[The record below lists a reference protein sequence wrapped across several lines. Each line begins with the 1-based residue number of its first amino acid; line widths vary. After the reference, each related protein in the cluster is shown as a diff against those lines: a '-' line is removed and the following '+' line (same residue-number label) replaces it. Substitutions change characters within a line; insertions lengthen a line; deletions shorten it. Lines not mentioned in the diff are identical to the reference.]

1 MYDTKRSA
9 VIQPGLDPELAARIK
24 RRSRTDFS
32 RCLLCF
38 TCSSGC
44 PFTEAMDAGPH
55 RIMRMLQLGLVQ
67 EALESSTIWICV
79 GCDTCSSRCPMAI
92 DIAAVMDVLREK
104 ALEEGAKIAC
114 PEIVNLHDSILRSI
128 QQYGRTHKLDVML
141 RYKFKQKTWFRDMD
155 IGLRMLA
162 KRKLDLLPSKVK
174 QIGEIQSIFHTDKP
188 ENDE

>member
-1 MYDTKRSA
+1 MSDTRPNP
-9 VIQPGLDPELAARIK
+9 VVQPGLDPELAARIK
-24 RRSRTDFS
+24 KRSKTDFY

-104 ALEEGAKIAC
+104 ALEDGVAIAN
-114 PEIVNLHDSILRSI
+114 PEIMNLHDAILRSI

-141 RYKFKQKTWFRDMD
+141 RYKLKQKSWFQDMD
-155 IGLRMLA
+155 VGLRMLA
-162 KRKLDLLPSKVK
+162 KRKLDLFPSKVK
-174 QIGEIQSIFHTDKP
+174 QIEEIHAIFHADKP
-188 ENDE
+188 EDE